1 MTGQKNRPPAG
12 QPFIWWTMEMMES
25 DAWWSLGAG
34 GHRVVTMICLEHMRR
49 GGQHNG
55 KLIVPHRQM
64 IGRVGH
70 HSQIAGYIER
80 AEKVGFIQ
88 AYRGG
93 MRVATRYALT
103 WLPLFDGTPASN
115 RWRAYRN
122 PKIKPWSE
130 PKVGTE
136 GEYAKAA
143 E

>member
-1 MTGQKNRPPAG
+1 MSEKKNRPPAG
-12 QPFIWWTMEMMES
+12 QPFIWWTLEMMES

-55 KLIVPHRQM
+55 RLIVPHRQM
-64 IGRVGH
+64 VGRVGY
-70 HSQIAGYIER
+70 HSQISDYIER
-80 AEKVGFIQ
+80 AEKVGFID

-103 WLPLFDGTPASN
+103 WLPLFDGKPATN
-115 RWRAYRN
+115 RWRDYRN
-122 PKIKPWSE
+122 LNLKPWSE
-130 PKVGTE
+130 AKSKPE
-136 GEYAKAA
+136 GVYANAA